1 MLHRMTRDRREIIMI
16 FVIMKKQKERR
27 VDRGIEKENEVDQE
41 KIISI
46 VKVIRRV
53 ESMIII
59 RIRVKNPEEIAADLR
74 KEEEEQG
81 VDRKSTRVIIRK
93 LRLWRYNR
101 SPRKIKLD
109 KLRKGIFRDSKS
121 NRISLS
127 NNNNNNHNSE

>member
-1 MLHRMTRDRREIIMI
+1 MMRNRREIIMI
-16 FVIMKKQKERR
+16 IVIMKKQKERR
-27 VDRGIEKENEVDQE
+27 VDRGIENEKEVDRE

-53 ESMIII
+53 ENMIII
-59 RIRVKNPEEIAADLR
+59 RIRAKNPEEIAADHR
-74 KEEEEQG
+74 KEEEQQG
-81 VDRKSTRVIIRK
+81 VDRKSTRAKIRK

-101 SPRKIKLD
+101 SLRKIKLD

-127 NNNNNNHNSE
+127 NNNNNNRNSE

>member
-16 FVIMKKQKERR
+16 IVIMKKEKERR

-59 RIRVKNPEEIAADLR
+59 RIRVKNPEEIAADQQARFQAMRERLLNQDPR
-74 KEEEEQG
+74 
-81 VDRKSTRVIIRK
+81 VD
-93 LRLWRYNR
+93 
-101 SPRKIKLD
+101 
-109 KLRKGIFRDSKS
+109 
-121 NRISLS
+121 
-127 NNNNNNHNSE
+127 